1 MTAWPKG
8 IAMIHDWQPLL
19 LTFKLAAI
27 TTLIL
32 VVIGVPL
39 AYLIAFGRFRFK
51 SALEALVSMPLVLP
65 PSVLGFYLL
74 LAFSPQ
80 HAFGQFIEATIG
92 IKLAFSFEGL
102 VLASVIFSLPFM
114 VHPIQAGFQSLPPS
128 LSEAAF
134 TLGKSRFTTLMRVL
148 LPNIKP
154 SLLSGIVISFAHT
167 IGEFGVVLMIGGS
180 VPGVTKVASI
190 AIYEEVESLNYAA
203 ANFYAGVLFA
213 ISFAVLL
220 TVYVINKKLL
230 RPL

>member
-1 MTAWPKG
+1 MPY
-8 IAMIHDWQPLL
+8 DWQPLL
-19 LTFKLAAI
+19 LTFRLAAI

-32 VVIGVPL
+32 VIIGVPL
-39 AYLIAFGRFRFK
+39 AYWLAFSRFRFK

-80 HAFGQFIEATIG
+80 HFFGHFVEATIG
-92 IKLAFSFEGL
+92 VKLAFSFEGL

-114 VHPIQAGFQSLPPS
+114 VHPVQAGFQNLSGSLAD
-128 LSEAAF
+128 AAY

-180 VPGVTKVASI
+180 VPGVTRVASI
-190 AIYEEVESLNYAA
+190 AIYDEVESLNYGA

-220 TVYVINKKLL
+220 TVYVVNKKLL
-230 RPL
+230 KPL